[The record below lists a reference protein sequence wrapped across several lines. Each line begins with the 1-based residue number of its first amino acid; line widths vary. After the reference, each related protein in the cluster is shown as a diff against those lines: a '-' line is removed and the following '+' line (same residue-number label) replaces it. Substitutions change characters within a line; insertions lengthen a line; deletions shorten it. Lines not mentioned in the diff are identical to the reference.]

1 MSDMRINPEEDY
13 GPYLAR
19 LGALPFVDEVRVER
33 LVPRRGDARRGAATW
48 DALLD
53 VRVAG
58 RRHHFFA
65 EYKRAPRLNF
75 AVVDALL
82 GRLQGR
88 PGDRWILLTPYVTPQ
103 IAAHL
108 QARGVNYVDRAGNC
122 HLVVDKGHI
131 AIIEGRRLPPQPVEA
146 RATGPGRYRV
156 LFALLARPDTIRM
169 TVRDIAGKAGVGKT
183 VAALTLQL
191 LEREGLIAQTQTNT
205 FLVKPKELLDR
216 WLTGYLEILRPR
228 LLIGYYRAAEK
239 NPEELEQ
246 RIERALERPGEIPRA
261 IHRTEDWAG
270 GKRTWAW
277 GGTTAAFRLTG
288 HYRGEQTVL
297 HMDDPPADFTR
308 RLQLLPARTGEVA
321 ILAVPGP
328 LAYEGAVPRTVHPL
342 LVYAELLAGR
352 DERAREAAAEVRTR
366 FLRYLE

>member
-1 MSDMRINPEEDY
+1 LSDMKTKPEDDY

-19 LGALPFVDEVRVER
+19 LGELPFVDEVRVEK
-33 LVPRRGDARRGAATW
+33 LEPRRANAARGAVTW

-75 AVVDALL
+75 AVVDALV
-82 GRLQGR
+82 GRLERR
-88 PGDRWILLTPYVTPQ
+88 PGERWILLTPYVTPQ

-122 HLVVDKGHI
+122 RLIVDKGHI
-131 AIIEGRRLPPQPVEA
+131 AVIEGRRLPPQPVEA
-146 RATGPGRYRV
+146 RATGPGRHKV

-169 TVRDIAGKAGVGKT
+169 TVRDLAEKAGVGKT
-183 VAALTLQL
+183 VAALTLQH
-191 LEREGLIAQTQTNT
+191 LEREGLIAQAQTKT
-205 FLVKPKELLDR
+205 LLVKPKELLDR

-228 LLIGYYRAAEK
+228 LLIGHYRAAEK
-239 NPEELEQ
+239 DPEQLEQ
-246 RIERALERPGEIPRA
+246 RIERALDLPGGMHQERPD
-261 IHRTEDWAG
+261 DWAG
-270 GKRTWAW
+270 GKKTWAW
-277 GGTTAAFRLTG
+277 GGATAAFRLTG

-308 RLQLLPARTGEVA
+308 RLKLLPARTGE
-321 ILAVPGP
+321 LAVLAAPGP
-328 LAYEGAVPRTVHPL
+328 LAYEGEAPRTVHPL

-352 DERAREAAAEVRTR
+352 DARARETAAEVRTR